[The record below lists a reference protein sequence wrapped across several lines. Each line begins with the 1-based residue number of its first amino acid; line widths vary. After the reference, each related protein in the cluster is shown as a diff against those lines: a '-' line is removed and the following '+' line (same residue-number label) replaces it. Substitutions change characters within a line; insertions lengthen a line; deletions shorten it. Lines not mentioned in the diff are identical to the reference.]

1 MIALREYN
9 PGTREYWHE
18 YLSGIFSTKLLYLPD
33 KKYLKKK
40 ECTFNSQRIKY
51 YDKIIKSA
59 CSDLILNFQMVR
71 IEWAMLIHKF
81 ETILTYK
88 KRYWR
93 LIDYGPVFSDIKRLA
108 LAFSQL
114 VIQFWQKQPLWPVT
128 LFKKR
133 PWHTGTFL

>member
-18 YLSGIFSTKLLYLPD
+18 YLSGIFSTKLLYLPN

-71 IEWAMLIHKF
+71 IEWTMLIHKF

-88 KRYWR
+88 KGY
-93 LIDYGPVFSDIKRLA
+93 
-108 LAFSQL
+108 
-114 VIQFWQKQPLWPVT
+114 
-128 LFKKR
+128 
-133 PWHTGTFL
+133 

>member
-18 YLSGIFSTKLLYLPD
+18 YLFGIFSTKLLYLPD

-40 ECTFNSQRIKY
+40 ECTFNSQRIKC

-88 KRYWR
+88 RGY
-93 LIDYGPVFSDIKRLA
+93 
-108 LAFSQL
+108 
-114 VIQFWQKQPLWPVT
+114 
-128 LFKKR
+128 
-133 PWHTGTFL
+133 